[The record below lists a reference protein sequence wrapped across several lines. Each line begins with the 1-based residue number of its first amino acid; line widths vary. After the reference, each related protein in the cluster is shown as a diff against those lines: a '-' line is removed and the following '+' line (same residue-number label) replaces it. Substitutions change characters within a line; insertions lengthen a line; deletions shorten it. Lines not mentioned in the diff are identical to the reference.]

1 MIEHSA
7 ERIAKV
13 AAQAADEKKADDV
26 QVLKMPEV
34 MVDTEYFVI
43 CSASTHVQIQAIV
56 SAVMDALEEEG
67 AELLRHEGRGE
78 NSWILLDYGAVV
90 VHVFLEEDRHDYD
103 LERLWADAERVAWNG

>member
-43 CSASTHVQIQAIV
+43 CSASTHVQIRAIV
-56 SAVMDALEEEG
+56 GAVMDALEEEG
-67 AELLRHEGRGE
+67 VELLRQEGRGE
-78 NSWILLDYGAVV
+78 NSWTLLDYGSVV
-90 VHVFLEEDRHDYD
+90 VHVFLEEDRHYYD